1 MTAPVCRVLPFAI
14 ADGPHNMAAD
24 EGLLRSAARG
34 VASLRFYGWTRPTIS
49 LGYFQPAA
57 RRLEDPLLR
66 DLPFV
71 RRPTGGDALV
81 HDREIT
87 YCLAVPLPGP
97 QREQGQPWLR
107 MHAVLVAALA
117 DLGVT
122 ARLHAPSGDEGPFT
136 GFLCFEHLT
145 AGDVLVGTA
154 KVVGSAQR
162 KQRGAV
168 MQHGGILL
176 ATSPHTPALP
186 GIREMSGVAV
196 DPAELRSSVV
206 RLLDRQP
213 GWRVE
218 AGSWTK
224 EEERLIEE
232 MARDRYA
239 TDAWN
244 RKR

>member
-1 MTAPVCRVLPFAI
+1 MTAPACRVLPFAT
-14 ADGPHNMAAD
+14 ADGPLNMAAD
-24 EGLLRSAARG
+24 EALLRSAARG
-34 VASLRFYGWTRPTIS
+34 VISLRFYGWTRPTIS

-57 RRLEDPLLR
+57 RRLDDPLLR

-87 YCLAVPLPGP
+87 YCLAAPLLGP
-97 QREQGQPWLR
+97 PREQGQPWLR

-122 ARLHAPSGDEGPFT
+122 ARLHAPSGGEGQFT

-145 AGDVLVGTA
+145 AGDVLVGPA

-176 ATSPHTPALP
+176 ATSPHTPSLP
-186 GIREMSGVAV
+186 GIRELSGVAV
-196 DPAELRSSVV
+196 DPAELQS
-206 RLLDRQP
+206 
-213 GWRVE
+213 
-218 AGSWTK
+218 
-224 EEERLIEE
+224 
-232 MARDRYA
+232 
-239 TDAWN
+239 
-244 RKR
+244 